1 MNPRKPSV
9 TAQDVARRAG
19 VSRAVVSRALS
30 NNGSISPDARARVLR
45 AAEELGYQVNFLAQ
59 GLNRQRSHLIGVIVS
74 RISDPFR
81 STLLDALL
89 NEIQRQGFQALV
101 SEIHSEQ
108 DLAQTLRRFA
118 QFRVSGVIVT
128 SGQPPE
134 ALVNECVQQH
144 IPVVGINRQPTIPG
158 VDYVCSDNAAGM
170 NWPPTSCCAAAVSA
184 LAGSTTILPP
194 GPAACAGSVRPG
206 AANARS
212 GRRTP
217 RRSSPVSKKVTRAGY
232 RLRRS
237 PTRRWRDLLRQR
249 PACLWLSRWNAPAR
263 QRGSGG
269 FSADWF

>member
-30 NNGSISPDARARVLR
+30 NNGSM
-45 AAEELGYQVNFLAQ
+45 
-59 GLNRQRSHLIGVIVS
+59 
-74 RISDPFR
+74 
-81 STLLDALL
+81 
-89 NEIQRQGFQALV
+89 V

-158 VDYVCSDNAAGM
+158 VDYVCSDNAAGAEL
-170 NWPPTSCCAAAVSA
+170 AADQLLRSGCQRFGWLNHHPSTWAGRMRGEAFGRALQTRGVDVERH
-184 LAGSTTILPP
+184 LAGRGLY
-194 GPAACAGSVRPG
+194 GRV
-206 AANARS
+206 S
-212 GRRTP
+212 GRGA
-217 RRSSPVSKKVTRAGY
+217 RRRGAGG
-232 RLRRS
+232 
-237 PTRRWRDLLRQR
+237 DLLRQR

>member
-144 IPVVGINRQPTIPG
+144 IPVVGINRQPT
-158 VDYVCSDNAAGM
+158 V
-170 NWPPTSCCAAAVSA
+170 
-184 LAGSTTILPP
+184 
-194 GPAACAGSVRPG
+194 PA
-206 AANARS
+206 
-212 GRRTP
+212 
-217 RRSSPVSKKVTRAGY
+217 
-232 RLRRS
+232 
-237 PTRRWRDLLRQR
+237 
-249 PACLWLSRWNAPAR
+249 
-263 QRGSGG
+263 
-269 FSADWF
+269 

>member
-217 RRSSPVSKKVTRAGY
+217 PGDPRLSARRLRGRVTGCGARRRGAGGSSAPTPSLPVAFSMECASAAE
-232 RLRRS
+232 RLRRI
-237 PTRRWRDLLRQR
+237 
-249 PACLWLSRWNAPAR
+249 
-263 QRGSGG
+263 
-269 FSADWF
+269 FS

>member
-19 VSRAVVSRALS
+19 VSRAWCPALS
-30 NNGSISPDARARVLR
+30 SNGSISPDARARVLR

-81 STLLDALL
+81 SALLDALL

-108 DLAQTLRRFA
+108 DLAHTLRRFA

-158 VDYVCSDNAAGM
+158 VDYVCSDNAAGAELAADQLLRSGCRRFG
-170 NWPPTSCCAAAVSA
+170 WLKPPSFHLGRPHAR
-184 LAGSTTILPP
+184 
-194 GPAACAGSVRPG
+194 GSVQPG
-206 AANARS
+206 AADARS

-217 RRSSPVSKKVTRAGY
+217 PGDPRLSARRLRGRVTGCGARRRGAGGSFAPTPSLPVAFSMECASAAE
-232 RLRRS
+232 RLRRI
-237 PTRRWRDLLRQR
+237 
-249 PACLWLSRWNAPAR
+249 
-263 QRGSGG
+263 
-269 FSADWF
+269 FS